1 MKKTILYTLIVT
13 FCLSALLGIGI
24 IVLDM
29 WNDLTSRV
37 LLTTVTIFGFSI
49 PALCCSAIYGKE
61 DKKILSII
69 GIAVCVLSG
78 LHILLMIWE
87 IIPDDLLF
95 DDSNLKLMFSGI
107 ILSVSLGH
115 LSLMNL
121 IDNKDSVVNGVKLS
135 TIGVSVI
142 LDCLLM
148 MLIWVEDF
156 DEVVAWQIYAIVA
169 ILIVLGTIV
178 CPILNKARVSATPV
192 ETNNSNGGTNKAI
205 NSLKELLDAGYVT
218 QEEFDKINQRI
229 VKENN

>member
-95 DDSNLKLMFSGI
+95 DDSNLNLLFSGI

-121 IDNKDSVVNGVKLS
+121 IDNKDSVVNSVKMS

-148 MLIWVEDF
+148 MLIWVKDF
-156 DEVVAWQIYAIVA
+156 DEVVAWQIYAIIA

-178 CPILNKARVSATPV
+178 CPILNKARANVIQV
-192 ETNNSNGGTNKAI
+192 ENNNSNDEIIKARK
-205 NSLKELLDAGYVT
+205 NLKELLDSGYVT
-218 QEEFDKINQRI
+218 QEEFDRINDRI
-229 VKENN
+229 NKKNN